1 MNPSESEAIIFSIII
16 PTYSRPERLSHCL
29 EALTKLDYPRD
40 RFEVIVVDDGSK
52 MPLET
57 VVNPFKAVLNL
68 TLLRQA
74 NAGPAS
80 ARNTG
85 ARNAQGQ
92 FIAFTDDD
100 CSPDPNWLT
109 IAEQALAN
117 ASECMLGGLTINQL
131 PENRYTSASQLLVD
145 YLYDYYN
152 HDSKNASFFT
162 SNNLIVP
169 TKIFHEFG
177 GFDDS
182 FPLAAGEDR
191 EFCDRW
197 SYQGYRLHYCPEI
210 QIYHSHQ
217 LTLRTFWKQHF
228 NYGRGAYHFHQ
239 IRAKRGQIK
248 IEVEPLS
255 FYVNLI
261 NYPLQ
266 KAGKSKGIIL
276 SLLFMLSQV
285 ANTLGFF
292 WEQFHRKERP

>member
-1 MNPSESEAIIFSIII
+1 MNALASESIKFSIVI
-16 PTYSRPERLSHCL
+16 PTYSRPQRLATCL
-29 EALTKLDYPRD
+29 ESLTQLNYPRD
-40 RFEVIVVDDGSK
+40 RFEVIVVDDGSET
-52 MPLET
+52 PLAP
-57 VVNPFKAVLNL
+57 VVNPFTENLKL
-68 TLLRQA
+68 TLLRQS

-85 ARNAQGQ
+85 AQKARGQ

-100 CSPDPNWLT
+100 CSPAPDWLS
-109 IAEQALAN
+109 IAETALAK

-131 PENRYTSASQLLVD
+131 PENIFTSASQLLVD
-145 YLYDYYN
+145 YLYGYYN
-152 HDSKNASFFT
+152 RDSNNAHFFT

-169 TKIFHEFG
+169 TKIFHDFG

-197 SYQGYRLHYCPEI
+197 SYQGYRLHYCPAI
-210 QIYHSHQ
+210 RIYHSHQ
-217 LTLRTFWKQHF
+217 LTLRTYWKQHF

-239 IRAKRGQIK
+239 VRATRGQKK

-255 FYVNLI
+255 FYINLL
-261 NYPLQ
+261 NYPLEQ
-266 KAGKSKGIIL
+266 IGKFKGLTL
-276 SLLFMLSQV
+276 SLLFIISQV

-292 WEQFHRKERP
+292 GEQIARKERL